1 MRQEIVSSISV
12 VWRLNYSHTE
22 KKSATTSQAIWANL
36 DISVGPSFRLGPV
49 NSRKRTAKRLP
60 VWPTA
65 SATFTGTDTDTRC
78 CLLRIHFS
86 VWFTQATHTGVF
98 RYEDRCAPH
107 NDVSVNDGPHIRRW
121 SHNITASLCYICLQ
135 Y

>member
-1 MRQEIVSSISV
+1 M
-12 VWRLNYSHTE
+12 
-22 KKSATTSQAIWANL
+22 ASQL
-36 DISVGPSFRLGPV
+36 QPYRTKVPLLHRHLGQFRYFCRTVFQTGPV

-65 SATFTGTDTDTRC
+65 SATFTGTDTDTPC